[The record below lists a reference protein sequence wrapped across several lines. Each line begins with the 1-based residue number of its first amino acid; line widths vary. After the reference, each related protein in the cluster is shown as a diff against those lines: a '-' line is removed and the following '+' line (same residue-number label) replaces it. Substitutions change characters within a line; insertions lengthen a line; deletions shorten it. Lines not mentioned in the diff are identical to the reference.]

1 MDVELQILKHLARD
15 AHPTVAIVD
24 GYCAEYKDLFK
35 EVRNYE
41 CFKYLHLGIISPIK
55 RKSLPEIAKV
65 VSINSAQS
73 LHHFIANSDWSVNE
87 LKIRRLNKIKRV
99 LDGNAITV
107 VIDETGDRKKGKKT
121 DYVARQYLGSVGKID
136 NGIVT
141 VNAYG
146 VYCNITFP
154 LIVKIFKPKGTLKES
169 DKYKTKIELASE
181 IITELI
187 ESGFNMELVLADSL
201 YGEQRVGRLCRLEA
215 TANPKGESSQFI
227 QKLTEYNLGYV
238 VAIRSNHGVWLP
250 ANQRVRAN
258 KWCKFS
264 RTFSN
269 QKSETRYIREII
281 YGKRR
286 AITYWEVT
294 TDPETMPENSTSFI
308 MTNLQGNLKKTLGD
322 LYGLRTWV
330 ESGFRQCKQELGWTD
345 YRFTNFQD
353 IERWWEIIFSVY
365 TMISLNSQ
373 PFLALSQSGKIP
385 TGIKEDSDV
394 DFSNHKLWNNESGW
408 KNTLNNLRLLL
419 QPLFL
424 FWLIYPWL
432 DIFPNSDLFLGFNHL
447 ISAMN
452 QFKPSYAS
460 G

>member
-1 MDVELQILKHLARD
+1 MDVELQILKHLPRT
-15 AHPTVAIVD
+15 AHPTVAIID
-24 GYCAEYKDLFK
+24 EYCAEYRDIFK
-35 EVRNYE
+35 EVRNHE

-65 VSINSAQS
+65 VSVNSAQS
-73 LHHFIANSDWSVNE
+73 LHHFIANSDWSVRE
-87 LKIRRLNKIKRV
+87 LKTRRLNKIKRA
-99 LDGNAITV
+99 LNGQSITV

-121 DYVARQYLGSVGKID
+121 DYVARQYLGSLGKID

-146 VYCNITFP
+146 VYANTTFP
-154 LIVKIFKPKGTLKES
+154 LIVKVFKPKGTLKPE

-187 ESGFNMELVLADSL
+187 DEEFNIELVLADSL
-201 YGEQRVGRLCRLEA
+201 YGE
-215 TANPKGESSQFI
+215 SSQFLS
-227 QKLTEYNLGYV
+227 KLAEYNLGFV

-250 ANQRVRAN
+250 ANQNVRAN
-258 KWCKFS
+258 KWSPFE
-264 RTFSN
+264 RRFSN
-269 QKSETRYIREII
+269 RKSEIRYIREII
-281 YGKRR
+281 YGKKR

-294 TDPETMPENSTSFI
+294 TDPETMPENSTSFV

-322 LYGLRTWV
+322 LYGLRTWI
-330 ESGFRQCKQELGWTD
+330 EYGFRQCKQELGWTD
-345 YRFTNFQD
+345 YRFTNFQH
-353 IERWWEIIFSVY
+353 IEKWWEIIFSVY

-373 PFLALSQSGKIP
+373 AFLSSNQSHLIKP
-385 TGIKEDSDV
+385 EIKENSSV
-394 DFSNHKLWNNESGW
+394 NFSNHQQWNHQIGW
-408 KNTLNNLRLLL
+408 KNTLNNFRLII
-419 QPLFL
+419 QPFFL

-432 DIFPNSDLFLGFNHL
+432 DIFPNSNLLLGFNHL

-452 QFKPSYAS
+452 QFKPFYAS